1 MQLLR
6 SLPASGLTLLA
17 LVLAGVPAA
26 PASAAAT
33 AVVPLS
39 ARGTPSRTTVAP
51 GTIVA
56 FRNEDRIARS
66 VRSSTPNWSFAA
78 AMIGPGQTFTLRGPP
93 TVPADYRY
101 SSRDRSHPTTAFD
114 GTVRVAA
121 PPLLPGG
128 VLRAPGAP
136 PAGLAQPS
144 TGREFGLPTL
154 LALLAVAG
162 VGSLL
167 ARLLLAE
174 TAARRRTA
182 SGLST
187 SCAHGPGS
195 EGPDW

>member
-1 MQLLR
+1 MQVLR
-6 SLPASGLTLLA
+6 SLPARLVTLLA

-33 AVVPLS
+33 VVVPLS

-51 GTIVA
+51 GTILA

-66 VRSSTPNWSFAA
+66 VRSSTPNWSFAV
-78 AMIGPGQTFTLRGPP
+78 AMIRPGQTFTLRSAL

-101 SSRDRSHPTTAFD
+101 SSRDRLHPTTAFD

-128 VLRAPGAP
+128 VLSGPGAP
-136 PAGLAQPS
+136 GAGLAQPS
-144 TGREFGLPTL
+144 TGREFGLPAL

-162 VGSLL
+162 VASLL
-167 ARLLLAE
+167 VRLLLAE

-187 SCAHGPGS
+187 SGAHGPGS
-195 EGPDW
+195 EGSDW